1 MTIQL
6 VFPSIEWVPFEQLV
20 FGSDVSARLLIQ
32 PVSLIVVVVGLMVIT
47 GVVSGYVALFA
58 WRRRST
64 PGATGLIVF
73 GLASGWWSA
82 GYLLEL
88 LVADLTLKLVL
99 ANLQWAGVLVA
110 PIAWFLFAFAYAGR
124 DRFTASGSL
133 LVLSFLPVV
142 GFVAVW
148 TNPAHHLMW
157 SSVTVVPAIGRT
169 ITVLQTEW
177 GPLYWVL
184 LGYSYLLW
192 LAGAIVVFR
201 TALDMPTIY
210 RLQAAILIVGAL
222 MPVLGNAATTLL
234 ELYGPAIDMTP
245 AAFAFAG
252 LACTVA
258 VSRFELLEAR
268 PIPRWVARER
278 VVETMTDA
286 VIVTDTK
293 WRVTDVNQA
302 AARILGD
309 TAAELKGNPVSDVI
323 EAFSPDQRDT
333 DHLTV
338 RLGSG
343 QRYFELRT
351 SAFTDHHGRDIGHAL
366 VFRDVTDRRLNL
378 QQLEVMNRV
387 LRHNLRTEA
396 NLLEGYAN
404 LVLDDIDAGE
414 LDDARD
420 HAQTLH
426 DHAST
431 LVNISQKARKL
442 GATREGDDDIRLLPV
457 AVQIRAAA
465 DTVRTEFPCGN
476 IRLHEL
482 PAHDFVCAPT
492 LEPIVRELVE
502 NGVQHNP
509 AATPVVTV
517 TASHETDEL
526 VIRVEDDGPGINA
539 SELAAID
546 AHGETQ
552 LRHASGL
559 GLWLVKWGVDQLGGT
574 VAFHPREEGGTE
586 VVLRLP
592 ALREE

>member
-1 MTIQL
+1 MFI
-6 VFPSIEWVPFEQLV
+6 I
-20 FGSDVSARLLIQ
+20 I
-32 PVSLIVVVVGLMVIT
+32 GLMVIT
-47 GVVSGYVALFA
+47 GAVSGYVALFA
-58 WRRRST
+58 WRRRAM
-64 PGATGLIVF
+64 PGATGLAVLA
-73 GLASGWWSA
+73 LASGWWSV
-82 GYLLEL
+82 GYLFEL
-88 LVADLTLKLVL
+88 LVEDVTLKLTL
-99 ANLQWAGVLVA
+99 ANLQWVGVLAA
-110 PIAWFLFAFAYAGR
+110 PLAWFLFSFSYAGR
-124 DRFTASGSL
+124 DRYTAPASL
-133 LVLSFLPVV
+133 LALSVLPLA
-142 GFVAVW
+142 GLVAVW

-157 SSVTVVPAIGRT
+157 SSVSVVPAIGRT

-177 GPLYWVL
+177 GPLYWVV

-192 LAGAIVVFR
+192 LAGAVVIFR
-201 TALDMPTIY
+201 TALDMPNIY
-210 RLQAAILIVGAL
+210 RLQATALILGTL
-222 MPVLGNAATTLL
+222 MPVLGNVATTFL
-234 ELYGPAIDMTP
+234 ELYGAAIDMTP

-258 VSRFELLEAR
+258 VSRYELLEAR
-268 PIPRWVARER
+268 PVPRWVARER

-293 WRVTDVNQA
+293 WRITDANQA
-302 AARILGD
+302 AKRILGD
-309 TAAELKGNPVSDVI
+309 PAAELKGNPVSDVI
-323 EAFSPDQRDT
+323 EEFSPDERDT

-343 QRYFELRT
+343 HRYFELRT
-351 SAFTDHHGRDIGHAL
+351 NAFTDHHGRDIGHAL

-414 LDDARD
+414 LDDARG

-442 GATREGDDDIRLLPV
+442 GATRGGDGDGNGDIRLLPA

-465 DTVRTEFPCGN
+465 DAIRTEFAHAN
-476 IRLHEL
+476 VRVHDL
-482 PAHDFVCAPT
+482 PDHDFVCAPT

-502 NGVQHNP
+502 NSVQHDP

-517 TASHETDEL
+517 TTTHEGDEL
-526 VIRVEDDGPGINA
+526 AIRIEDNGPGIRS
-539 SELAAID
+539 SELAAIN

-574 VAFHPREEGGTE
+574 VTFDAHDEGGTE
-586 VVLRLP
+586 VVLRIP
-592 ALREE
+592 ALQEE

>member
-1 MTIQL
+1 MIPNIGWPT
-6 VFPSIEWVPFEQLV
+6 FEQVV
-20 FGSDVSARLLIQ
+20 FGGTAGAHFLTQ
-32 PVSLIVVVVGLMVIT
+32 PVPLVVVIVGLMILTAVI
-47 GVVSGYVALFA
+47 SGYVVLFA
-58 WRRRST
+58 WRRRPT
-64 PGATGLIVF
+64 PGSTGLVAF

-82 GYLLEL
+82 GYLFEL
-88 LVADLTLKLVL
+88 IVDDMALKLTL
-99 ANLQWAGVLVA
+99 ANLQWVGVLAA
-110 PIAWFLFAFAYAGR
+110 PLAWFLFSFSYAGR
-124 DRFTASGSL
+124 DRYTAPASL
-133 LVLSFLPVV
+133 LALSALPLASL
-142 GFVAVW
+142 VAVW
-148 TNPAHHLMW
+148 TNPLHHLMW
-157 SSVTVVPAIGRT
+157 GSVTVVPAVGRT
-169 ITVLQTEW
+169 ITVLQTDW
-177 GPLYWVL
+177 GPLYWVV

-192 LAGAIVVFR
+192 VAGSAVILR

-210 RLQAAILIVGAL
+210 RLQAATLIVGAL

-258 VSRFELLEAR
+258 ISRYELLEAR
-268 PIPRWVARER
+268 PVPRWVARER
-278 VVETMTDA
+278 VVETMADA
-286 VIVTDTK
+286 VLITDTK
-293 WRVTDVNQA
+293 WRVTDVNQS

-309 TAAELKGNPVSDVI
+309 DDAELKGRPIGDVI
-323 EAFSPDQRDT
+323 EEFSPDQRDT
-333 DHLTV
+333 DQVTV

-404 LVLDDIDAGE
+404 LVLDDIDGGE

-442 GATREGDDDIRLLPV
+442 GVARDNDGSGDIRLLPA

-465 DTVRTEFPCGN
+465 DAVRADSPGAN
-476 IRLHEL
+476 IRLSSL
-482 PAHDFVCAPT
+482 PDPEIVCAPT

-509 AATPVVTV
+509 SSTPVVSV
-517 TASHETDEL
+517 TATADGREL

-586 VVLRLP
+586 VVLRIP
-592 ALREE
+592 ALRDE